1 MLIGG
6 ALMLVHKHTRAA
18 AAWVG
23 LLFTLLTFFL
33 YLPIMTTAT
42 KTAELVEGQNYIFD
56 TLLYAGAVLLLAG
69 AMPKNNNLRS

>member
-1 MLIGG
+1 
-6 ALMLVHKHTRAA
+6 
-18 AAWVG
+18 
-23 LLFTLLTFFL
+23 
-33 YLPIMTTAT
+33 MTTAT